1 VSSDPTASPPP
12 PPPESPPG
20 APASA
25 APSPLDPNAID
36 WAPYNRVG
44 IGAALAGAALFVGA
58 GLANLASADGEHAKH
73 LATARFMSAYLS
85 GYTFWLSLPIGAMA
99 LLMIGYLA
107 KTSWGLLLRRPLE
120 AATRTWPLLALLF
133 VGLAVSVAT
142 QGYSPYWWSAPELT
156 PTPPDVNTANP
167 IAGVDPANKR
177 DLAMKYG
184 EYMIEKAVA
193 NERKAR
199 KEGTYNFLS
208 TPSFIG
214 VGILLFAIWGA
225 MITYLN
231 HWSRKAEGTP
241 AQVEAA
247 LLKLSN
253 FSGPGMII
261 YAITLTAGATQWV
274 MSVEP
279 GWSSTM
285 FPVIF
290 AVNQFLTTLAFCL
303 VLFMV
308 LVSRPP
314 IMNVMRP
321 KFQIDMATLLLV
333 FTLFWTYTSFS
344 QFMLVW
350 IGNLPEEI
358 PFYIKRSYGGWW
370 YVSMSLAVLHFALP
384 FLLLLFRDIKQRP
397 LRLRKVAMFLLVM
410 CALDVVW
417 WNAPAAPQASS
428 FPSWLMDVGAIL
440 GIGGIWALYFFSEL
454 KKRNILPIDETYL
467 LPEGHHHESH

>member
-1 VSSDPTASPPP
+1 MSSDPTASPPP
-12 PPPESPPG
+12 PPPATPAVPA
-20 APASA
+20 APA
-25 APSPLDPNAID
+25 PVDPNAID
-36 WAPYNRVG
+36 WAPYTKFAISAAIAGVALYVIVG
-44 IGAALAGAALFVGA
+44 F
-58 GLANLASADGEHAKH
+58 ANLAAAEGEHAKH
-73 LATARFMSAYLS
+73 AASSRFMSAYLT
-85 GYTFWLSLPIGAMA
+85 GFTYWLSLPIGAMA

-120 AATRTWPLLALLF
+120 AATRTWPLLAALF
-133 VGLAVSVAT
+133 AVLAISVAAT
-142 QGYSPYWWSAPELT
+142 EYSPYWWMAPEST
-156 PTPPDVNTANP
+156 PTPPNVNSANP
-167 IAGVDPANKR
+167 VANVDPANKR
-177 DLAMKYG
+177 ELAVKYG
-184 EYMIEKAVA
+184 EFMIEKAVE
-193 NERKAR
+193 NERHAR
-199 KEGTYNFLS
+199 QAGTYNFLS
-208 TPSFIG
+208 APSFIG
-214 VGILLFAIWGA
+214 VGVVLFGIWGF

-231 HWSRKAEGTP
+231 KWSRKAEGTP

-253 FSGPGMII
+253 FSGPGMIV

-303 VLFMV
+303 VLF
-308 LVSRPP
+308 LVIVGKPP
-314 IMNVMRP
+314 FINVMRP
-321 KFQIDMATLLLV
+321 KFQLDMATLLLV

-358 PFYIKRSYGGWW
+358 PFFIKRSYGGWW
-370 YVSMSLAVLHFALP
+370 YVSMCLALLHFVLP
-384 FLLLLFRDIKQRP
+384 FLLLLFRDIKLRP
-397 LRLRKVAMFLLVM
+397 MRLRKVAIFLLTM

-417 WNAPAAPQASS
+417 WNAPAAPQANG

-440 GIGGIWALYFFSEL
+440 GIGGVWALFFFFQL
-454 KKRNILPIDETYL
+454 KQRNILPTDETYL